1 MVSHAQHCAHNKSA
15 HLSKDTNVNTPIS
28 FTRCV
33 ISPVLKIYN
42 QPESM
47 SGRNA
52 PDNYVLTPEQIDTFH
67 KDGCVTLL
75 NVLTEE
81 EVCEIEKVFNKL

>member
-1 MVSHAQHCAHNKSA
+1 
-15 HLSKDTNVNTPIS
+15 
-28 FTRCV
+28 
-33 ISPVLKIYN
+33 
-42 QPESM
+42 M
-47 SGRNA
+47 SGRTA
-52 PDNYVLTPEQIDTFH
+52 PDNYILTPEQIDTFH